1 MKSIRIATTGTPSD
15 YRSGL
20 VPIIAQSLGY
30 TVVWSTLKDADLE
43 IIGAFAPEP
52 AKPLRWCPKPL
63 RPLLAKTMV
72 SAPSKPERRM
82 RPLRLFHTFENL
94 RHNHREADYTLSF
107 DLAVDSTQHLRHPYW
122 MEMIDWSHEGIIG
135 NTNPRFG
142 ALLTIERLQRPL
154 GVNFLS
160 RERRALFFTSH
171 LREPRATLLEALERI
186 LPVDK
191 CGPYF
196 DSSIVDHHQS
206 GFTKLERLQTVGF
219 NLCPENGMFPGYYT
233 EKIPEAFFAGTL
245 PITWCDNNV
254 AVDFNPRAILNL
266 APMMRTRFAELA
278 PLLTDP
284 KALAPFADE
293 ALLTHTPSIEPLRQ
307 FMARVLAD
315 ATS

>member
-1 MKSIRIATTGTPSD
+1 MKSIRIATIGTPSD

-20 VPIIAQSLGY
+20 IPIIAQSLGY
-30 TVVWSTLKDADLE
+30 TVVWSAPKEADLE

-52 AKPLRWCPKPL
+52 AKPFRWCPKPF
-63 RPLLAKTMV
+63 RPLLAKTIV
-72 SAPSKPERRM
+72 SAPAKPGRRL

-94 RHNHREADYTLSF
+94 RHNHREAEYALSF
-107 DLAVDSTQHLRHPYW
+107 DLAVNSERHFRHPYW
-122 MEMIDWSHEGIIG
+122 MEMIDWSREGIIG

-154 GVNFLS
+154 GTEFLS
-160 RERRALFFTSH
+160 RAPRALFFTSH

-186 LPVDK
+186 LSVDK
-191 CGPYF
+191 CGPHF
-196 DSSIVDHHQS
+196 DSSIVDHHRS
-206 GFTKLERLQTVGF
+206 GVTKLERLQTVGF

-245 PITWCDNNV
+245 PITWCDSNV
-254 AVDFNPRAILNL
+254 VVDFNPRAILNL
-266 APMMRTRFAELA
+266 APMMHNRFTELA
-278 PLLTDP
+278 PLLNDP

-293 ALLTHTPSIEPLRQ
+293 ALLTHTPSLEPLRQ
-307 FMARVLAD
+307 FIAQVLAD